1 MKIIALGDTHGRTD
15 WKGIVSNTEYDKI
28 IFTGDYFDSREYIT
42 AEQQK
47 VNFKEIIAFK
57 KANMNK
63 VVLLFG
69 NHEYHYIKTRE
80 GIYSGYQNFHSED
93 FKNMLQKALVEK
105 LIQMCHVHEKFIFS
119 HAGVTKTWLKSTG
132 YSGEDDLERFINAL
146 FYSNPQAFKF
156 TRGANHSSNG
166 NDICQSPIWV
176 RPGSLFKDAIE
187 NYTQIAGHTVQT
199 GININEVATL
209 IDTLGTSGQ
218 YLEILDGKMAVKEQG
233 IYGKKDSN

>member
-1 MKIIALGDTHGRTD
+1 MKIIALGDTHGRTA
-15 WKGIVSNTEYDKI
+15 WKEIVSNTEFDKVV
-28 IFTGDYFDSREYIT
+28 FTGDYFDSREYIS

-47 VNFKEIIAFK
+47 TNFKEIVAFK

-80 GIYSGYQNFHSED
+80 GIYSGYQSIHSEY
-93 FKNMLQKALVEK
+93 FKKMLQKAMAEK

-119 HAGVTKTWLKSTG
+119 HAGITKTWLKSTG
-132 YSGEDDLERFINAL
+132 YSGEENLESFINAL

-156 TRGANHSSNG
+156 TRGANQSSNG

-176 RPGSLFKDAIE
+176 RPDSLYKDAIE
-187 NYTQIAGHTVQT
+187 NYTQVAGHTEQ
-199 GININEVATL
+199 IDIEINEVATL
-209 IDTLGTSGQ
+209 IDTLGISGQ
-218 YLEILDGKMAVKEQG
+218 YLEILDGIMAVKEQN
-233 IYGKKDSN
+233 ILVKKNSN